1 MKNVL
6 MVVALLVTT
15 LAAPLLAQDD
25 MMMRWEGADDLDV
38 NPLACPSAEMMEDDG
53 EMMEMPEYDG
63 GQPTDAPDLMGA
75 DITLVDIPK
84 LIGIGYFAATTKG
97 QQQAAEELGNVSV
110 TTDAP
115 TEANID
121 DQITFIENYI
131 TRGVD
136 GILFAAND
144 PVAIAPVL
152 TRALEGGIHVVGY
165 DANSEA
171 GAREWF
177 VNQAEFNGIG
187 KGLIDALAEEKGEDA
202 SFGIV
207 TSTFTTPNQARWIAE
222 MWAYASECLPR
233 NDLAG
238 DGGSTGRRHPLLQ
251 PGLDPDQQVW

>member
-25 MMMRWEGADDLDV
+25 MMMRWDGADDLDV

-115 TEANID
+115 PKPTSM
-121 DQITFIENYI
+121 
-131 TRGVD
+131 TRSPSSRTTSLVVWM
-136 GILFAAND
+136 ASSS
-144 PVAIAPVL
+144 PPM
-152 TRALEGGIHVVGY
+152 TR
-165 DANSEA
+165 
-171 GAREWF
+171 
-177 VNQAEFNGIG
+177 
-187 KGLIDALAEEKGEDA
+187 
-202 SFGIV
+202 
-207 TSTFTTPNQARWIAE
+207 
-222 MWAYASECLPR
+222 LP
-233 NDLAG
+233 L
-238 DGGSTGRRHPLLQ
+238 RRC
-251 PGLDPDQQVW
+251 